1 MTVRCLV
8 VRNRAE
14 TGPWDR
20 VAVHVTRIGLTPVK
34 GGRHAERASVD
45 LTLDGPV
52 GDRVFCLVDPE
63 RGRVL
68 RTVENPSMMRTSAT
82 WVDGV
87 LTSRLPARTVQGTPA
102 PTGRTLKVDYWGRV
116 ASLEVVDGPWA
127 AAYSEHVGHDILLAR
142 PSHPGEVVYGASVTL
157 VTTSSLAELA
167 RRTGCE
173 VDGAQFRAT
182 FTVDTADA
190 PAHVEDSW
198 VGRRLRLGAAEV
210 EVRGVVPRCAVI
222 DLDPD
227 TGERRSPALK
237 TLGGYRRL
245 HGEVVF
251 GVDAVVTRPD
261 EVRCGD
267 RVDIVGRS

>member
-1 MTVRCLV
+1 M
-8 VRNRAE
+8 
-14 TGPWDR
+14 
-20 VAVHVTRIGLTPVK
+20 HVTRIGLTPVK
-34 GGRHAERASVD
+34 GGRHAEQASVD

-82 WVDGV
+82 WADGV
-87 LTSRLPARTVQGTPA
+87 LTSRLPGRTVEGVPA

-116 ASLEVVDGPWA
+116 AALEVVDGPWA
-127 AAYSEHVGHDILLAR
+127 DAYSEHVGRDVLLAR
-142 PSHPGEVVYGASVTL
+142 AAHPGEVVYGASVTL

-167 RRTGCE
+167 RRTGGD

-182 FTVDTADA
+182 FTVDTGPA
-190 PAHVEDSW
+190 PAH
-198 VGRRLRLGAAEV
+198 V

-237 TLGGYRRL
+237 ALGGYRHL

-251 GVDAVVTRPD
+251 GVDAVVTQPGQ
-261 EVRCGD
+261 VRSGD

>member
-1 MTVRCLV
+1 M
-8 VRNRAE
+8 
-14 TGPWDR
+14 
-20 VAVHVTRIGLTPVK
+20 HVTRIGLTPVK
-34 GGRHAERASVD
+34 GGRHAEQASVD

-82 WVDGV
+82 WAGGV
-87 LTSRLPARTVQGTPA
+87 LTSRLPGRTVEGVPA

-116 ASLEVVDGPWA
+116 AALEVVDGPWA
-127 AAYSEHVGHDILLAR
+127 EAYSEHVGHDVLLAR
-142 PSHPGEVVYGASVTL
+142 ASHPGEVVYGASVTL

-167 RRTGCE
+167 RRTGGD

-182 FTVDTADA
+182 FTVDTGEA

-198 VGRRLRLGAAEV
+198 VGRRLHLGAAEV

-237 TLGGYRRL
+237 ALGGYRHL

-251 GVDAVVTRPD
+251 GVDAVVTQPGQVRP
-261 EVRCGD
+261 GD